1 LNDQLAFEN
10 RELREHVKQ
19 LEKELETNP
28 EMEAMR
34 SQIEEL

>member
-19 LEKELETNP
+19 LEKEFETNP